1 MKVPAICHLSFQR
14 TDLIGVCQLYSSG
27 LCSAQNTQPCSWYQS
42 RNIWGL
48 FSSFCHLFFFLK
60 TSLVAQVVKRLP
72 TMLETWVW
80 SLGREGPLEKE
91 MATHSSNLAWKIPW
105 TEEPG
110 RPRSMGSQR
119 VRHDWVTSLFFFL
132 SSFLFFN
139 VDFIPV
145 VQMYFLYVLQL
156 LDNNFFAMACEILVP
171 QVGIEPRPPPIEVQ
185 HLNHWTCRKVPS
197 PSFLFSS
204 QSTSSLYF
212 SSAFSSSVVLLSL
225 MMPRFLGSVPCRQG
239 QPTELPEGSP
249 SARVCLYRT
258 V

>member
-1 MKVPAICHLSFQR
+1 MRVPAICHLSFQR

-27 LCSAQNTQPCSWYQS
+27 LCSASLVSITQYL
-42 RNIWGL
+42 GA
-48 FSSFCHLFFFLK
+48 FFFFLSSLFFLM
-60 TSLVAQVVKRLP
+60 TYLVAQAVKRLP

-80 SLGREGPLEKE
+80 SLGQEGPLEKE
-91 MATHSSNLAWKIPW
+91 VATHSSNLAWKIPW

-156 LDNNFFAMACEILVP
+156 LDNNF
-171 QVGIEPRPPPIEVQ
+171 
-185 HLNHWTCRKVPS
+185 
-197 PSFLFSS
+197 
-204 QSTSSLYF
+204 
-212 SSAFSSSVVLLSL
+212 LLWDVRS
-225 MMPRFLGSVPCRQG
+225 
-239 QPTELPEGSP
+239 
-249 SARVCLYRT
+249 
-258 V
+258 